1 MLLLYFLTVS
11 EARLRSKIRKINE
24 ALEEDPVDVQTLR
37 NLAISQDGL
46 ITNDL
51 RRRVWPKLLNVNVFD
66 EPISTKNK
74 KGMTLYCY
82 LLSLSTVLF
91 VVVDFD

>member
-1 MLLLYFLTVS
+1 MS

-66 EPISTKNK
+66 GSISTKNK
-74 KGMTLYCY
+74 KGMTLLYCY
-82 LLSLSTVLF
+82 Q
-91 VVVDFD
+91 

>member
-1 MLLLYFLTVS
+1 MS

-66 EPISTKNK
+66 GSISTKNK